1 MQRADPS
8 QRIYTNR
15 QKSQIQQNCHNFKI
29 INNDLTYMHNQNG
42 ILTLTPFNCLLGSD
56 KEDVLNQKKYLTLPN
71 FIGLLGS
78 DEEDMQNKTNGR
90 QQKVYTFTT
99 QEIELIHAGA

>member
-15 QKSQIQQNCHNFKI
+15 QRSQFQQNCHNFKS
-29 INNDLTYMHNQNG
+29 INNTLTDMHNQNG

-56 KEDVLNQKKYLTLPN
+56 KED
-71 FIGLLGS
+71 
-78 DEEDMQNKTNGR
+78 MQNKTNGR

-99 QEIELIHAGA
+99 KEIELIHAGS